1 MTTGLIFDNRFLKHD
16 TGPNHPECGERIQSV
31 GNHLKNKTWF
41 NELHLVPP
49 TKADPKW
56 ISRIHDISYIKR
68 AYAACGTGLP
78 FLDSPDVCICEHSV
92 EVAELAVGGALQL
105 TTQVL
110 DGTLDNGFA
119 LMRPPG
125 HHAEFGQALG
135 FCLFNNIAIVA
146 KYAQERYGIEKV
158 LILDWDVHHGNG
170 TQHSFETDPSIL
182 YVSIHQYPCYP
193 GTGAY
198 SENGVGSG
206 VGATLNCP
214 MPAGSHDADYMTT
227 FIEKILPKIDD
238 FAPELVLLSAGFDAH
253 RDDPLAQINLSTSM
267 YEWMTNRLL
276 EVADKHSSGRLISLL
291 EGGYN
296 LSALATCVSLHV
308 RSLMTY

>member
-1 MTTGLIFDNRFLKHD
+1 MVMGLSIVSKLIR
-16 TGPNHPECGERIQSV
+16 QSC
-31 GNHLKNKTWF
+31 T
-41 NELHLVPP
+41 
-49 TKADPKW
+49 
-56 ISRIHDISYIKR
+56 
-68 AYAACGTGLP
+68 
-78 FLDSPDVCICEHSV
+78 
-92 EVAELAVGGALQL
+92 
-105 TTQVL
+105 
-110 DGTLDNGFA
+110 
-119 LMRPPG
+119 
-125 HHAEFGQALG
+125 
-135 FCLFNNIAIVA
+135 
-146 KYAQERYGIEKV
+146 
-158 LILDWDVHHGNG
+158 
-170 TQHSFETDPSIL
+170 

-214 MPAGSHDADYMTT
+214 MPAGSHDADYMTA